1 MAFRSILPLL
11 ALTVGLAAVDAE
23 VLAVPAADRVV
34 VELSRMPV
42 ALSLAHISVPDAS
55 APATLAT
62 LEKLVVGKKVSITH
76 DAAWGIDAAGTGKV
90 HLRVGTTD
98 VVVALVEQGLAE
110 VVPGAKPDATKDKLL
125 AMSQDRAR
133 SGKKGIWG
141 EAAVAT
147 AKPTPAEK
155 PDPAAKP
162 VSAAKPE
169 PAKPTG
175 AFASELNGRYYY
187 PKGHRALAN
196 VNPQRLIYYT
206 DEAAAKKAGKTPAP
220 IETADKMGAPTE
232 ANADKIFAEGEKIY
246 AEAIAAGN
254 STKRDDLY
262 GQAFAKLS
270 DAMNIYGSL
279 VEADESNE
287 ALAEKLRRCMQLRY
301 GAMKQRR
308 AH

>member
-11 ALTVGLAAVDAE
+11 ALTAGLAAVDAE

-34 VELSRMPV
+34 VEVSRLPV
-42 ALSLAHISVPDAS
+42 ALSLAHISVPESTAS
-55 APATLAT
+55 ATLAA
-62 LEKLVVGKKVSITH
+62 LEKLVSGKKVSITH
-76 DAAWGIDAAGTGKV
+76 DAAWGSDAAGSGKV

-110 VVPGAKPDATKDKLL
+110 VVPGAKPDATKDKIL

-133 SGKKGIWG
+133 SAKKGIWS
-141 EAAVAT
+141 AAVVAS
-147 AKPTPAEK
+147 AKPAPATSG
-155 PDPAAKP
+155 PAKP
-162 VSAAKPE
+162 VPAAKPE
-169 PAKPTG
+169 PARPSG

-206 DEAAAKKAGKTPAP
+206 DESAAKKAGKTPAP
-220 IETADKMGAPTE
+220 METADKMSAPTE

-246 AEAIAAGN
+246 ADAIAAGN

-262 GQAFAKLS
+262 GQAFVKLS

-279 VEADESNE
+279 VEADENNE

>member
-1 MAFRSILPLL
+1 MAFRTILPLL
-11 ALTVGLAAVDAE
+11 ALTAGLAAVDAE

-34 VELSRMPV
+34 VEISRLPV
-42 ALSLAHISVPDAS
+42 ALSLAHISIPES
-55 APATLAT
+55 TAPATLAA
-62 LEKLVVGKKVSITH
+62 LEKLVVGKKVSVTH
-76 DAAWGIDAAGTGKV
+76 DDAWGSDAAGGGKV

-98 VVVALVEQGLAE
+98 VVVTLVEQGLAE

-141 EAAVAT
+141 QAAVAS
-147 AKPTPAEK
+147 AKPAP
-155 PDPAAKP
+155 
-162 VSAAKPE
+162 AKPE
-169 PAKPTG
+169 PSKPTAKPESAKPTG

-220 IETADKMGAPTE
+220 IESADKMDAPTE
-232 ANADKIFAEGEKIY
+232 ANADRIFAEGEKIY
-246 AEAIAAGN
+246 ADAIAAGN

-262 GQAFAKLS
+262 GQAFVKLS

-279 VEADESNE
+279 VEADENNA